1 MYNNIKNFVK
11 PQYAALF
18 MVCIGCLLLLI
29 FTKSRIEGFVGDR
42 DFKDLKKDVKDQD
55 RDIKGLKTSDNTQ
68 DRDIKGL
75 QSSDKTQDRDIKGLQ
90 TSDTAQTGDITG
102 LKSQIGTEISKLN
115 ASYENLNKEFATV
128 KGSISGLATKVE
140 TAATQSI
147 ATASAN
153 TSEIAAANA
162 KAIADFNSTM
172 SLNMKEFDSKKTGI
186 VADLESKNAELLA
199 KNTEI
204 LDTRSAELLKQNAAL
219 IQNLDSKQSEIMKN
233 LDSKEKEISNSLY
246 NQSTMYKTGLQNDS
260 KVFQSISN
268 EAKTAVMSAKGETI
282 DAKESA
288 KESAASAEDVYRNV
302 FGKSTFDSVRI
313 ATTQPP
319 TATRQA
325 FTTMFSGS
333 NFVPNTDYYETFV
346 QREQFATPD
355 FTPKAGSDTFTKL
368 ENNILSAAND
378 FNNEYAKYILAENK
392 DKDTLRTKATKLNDA
407 LIALKN
413 AYPESGITH
422 ESAKTIHAEDIIA
435 KSKEIDALRQN
446 LDAKMENILK
456 GKAPQNEFTNEYDST
471 VYTGVLWSILG
482 TSLLYYIFTEL

>member
-75 QSSDKTQDRDIKGLQ
+75 QTSDKTQDRDIKGLQ
-90 TSDTAQTGDITG
+90 TSDIAQTGDITG

-115 ASYENLNKEFATV
+115 TSYENLNKEFATV

-147 ATASAN
+147 ANATAN

-268 EAKTAVMSAKGETI
+268 EAKAAVISAKGETI

-288 KESAASAEDVYRNV
+288 KYSADSAEDVYRNV
-302 FGKSTFDSVRI
+302 FGKSTFDSVKI
-313 ATTQPP
+313 AT
-319 TATRQA
+319 TRQA

-355 FTPKAGSDTFTKL
+355 FTPKAGSNTFTKL
-368 ENNILSAAND
+368 EKDILSAAND

-392 DKDTLRTKATKLNDA
+392 DKDTLQRKAKTLNDA
-407 LIALKN
+407 LIALQT
-413 AYPESGITH
+413 AYPESGTTH
-422 ESAKTIHAEDIIA
+422 ESAKTIHEEDIIA
-435 KSKEIDALRQN
+435 KSKEIDAMRRS